1 MWNCK
6 TKGIRFMTIKLI
18 SKNKNFSNWGN
29 WFPVYKTVCKKSNR
43 TKLTKIKT
51 TSTSKS
57 LKFKIMSQKSK
68 NLLQKIKLY
77 KTKLNRKIKLMTRK
91 LKKFMIKQPQQLSK
105 SKTMK
110 LNLSRKMSNYL
121 NLSNNLLR
129 QIKKKTLKKKKQ
141 NL

>member
-1 MWNCK
+1 
-6 TKGIRFMTIKLI
+6 
-18 SKNKNFSNWGN
+18 
-29 WFPVYKTVCKKSNR
+29 
-43 TKLTKIKT
+43 
-51 TSTSKS
+51 
-57 LKFKIMSQKSK
+57 MSQKSK